1 MPRYPKVMLVLRD
14 YRECLLRHHQS
25 LWRRNPMVNEF
36 LADRSEEQPP
46 YWYTKNIET
55 FDAYPREKLL
65 LYDEDLVIESGTMIP
80 RLSEILG
87 LNPERTTAF
96 IDHLDAKAAQSVD
109 ICTSGGRPSA
119 TGASR
124 DLRHHARKHL
134 SDAQQL
140 EFDMFYRER
149 QPALFERGLES
160 LCGVGR
166 LTSPT
171 LSPSALLKPEW
182 TTSKNSVRPDAAVH
196 RNRRDEPVE
205 LAAPMTL
212 GRHTPGSPVRQGDR
226 SRRHRLHE

>member
-14 YRECLLRHHQS
+14 YRECLLRHHQ
-25 LWRRNPMVNEF
+25 
-36 LADRSEEQPP
+36 
-46 YWYTKNIET
+46 
-55 FDAYPREKLL
+55 
-65 LYDEDLVIESGTMIP
+65 
-80 RLSEILG
+80 
-87 LNPERTTAF
+87 
-96 IDHLDAKAAQSVD
+96 
-109 ICTSGGRPSA
+109 
-119 TGASR
+119 
-124 DLRHHARKHL
+124 
-134 SDAQQL
+134 
-140 EFDMFYRER
+140 
-149 QPALFERGLES
+149 S